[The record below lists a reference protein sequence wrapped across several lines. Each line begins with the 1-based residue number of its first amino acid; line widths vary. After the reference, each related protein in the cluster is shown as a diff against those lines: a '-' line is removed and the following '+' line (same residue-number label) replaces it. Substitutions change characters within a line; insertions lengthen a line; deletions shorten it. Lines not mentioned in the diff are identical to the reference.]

1 MNIKEKNRPE
11 ILAPVGGSEQ
21 LLAAVRC
28 GADAVYFGMSDFNA
42 RRNAD
47 NFADEELEKTI
58 DYCHRNG
65 VLVNITFNTLV
76 KDTELK
82 AAKAA
87 IDRAAA
93 AGTDAFIV
101 QDLAVASYIK

>member
-1 MNIKEKNRPE
+1 MNTKEKNRPE

-65 VLVNITFNTLV
+65 VLVNITYIFLS
-76 KDTELK
+76 LC
-82 AAKAA
+82 
-87 IDRAAA
+87 
-93 AGTDAFIV
+93 FS
-101 QDLAVASYIK
+101 AVSRFSFCFSS